1 MSPPDNKRQKLDAS
15 TDHDGDEK
23 AEDGDDQGRSNN
35 SGAVDSEN
43 ETSRS
48 ILPDLTQTNDLMKR
62 LQSFIP
68 KIQAA
73 NRELNVEG
81 DLTMQLDV
89 NLEKEC
95 DDSSD
100 SDSRSSSSS
109 SSSDDSNPG
118 IQEISS
124 NGLKTNASVDA
135 AALGDSP
142 GRSSPVGPTIQL
154 QFAVGDMTNNPMM
167 ELLQSTEEDDDRESE
182 SEASANK
189 EVSSERFETISRLLH
204 DKKLSSENGDKK
216 IVSLPL
222 EGGTKNKP
230 ERPLITEL

>member
-15 TDHDGDEK
+15 TDHDGNEK

-35 SGAVDSEN
+35 SRAVDSGN
-43 ETSRS
+43 ATSTS
-48 ILPDLTQTNDLMKR
+48 ILPDITQTNDLMKR

-73 NRELNVEG
+73 NRELNVDG

-100 SDSRSSSSS
+100 RDSS

-124 NGLKTNASVDA
+124 NSLKTNAYVDA
-135 AALGDSP
+135 AALGESP
-142 GRSSPVGPTIQL
+142 DRSSPVGPTIQL

-167 ELLQSTEEDDDRESE
+167 ELLQSTEEDDDIEPESD
-182 SEASANK
+182 ASANE
-189 EVSSERFETISRLLH
+189 EVSSDRLETISRLL
-204 DKKLSSENGDKK
+204 DDKK
-216 IVSLPL
+216 IASLRL
-222 EGGTKNKP
+222 EGETKNKP
-230 ERPLITEL
+230 ERPLIAEL